1 VRRAG
6 RDSLVNELSPRAS
19 DADRERAVHVLREHL
34 VAGRLTLEEF
44 TEQVEA
50 ALRAGTVG
58 ELTTSS
64 DALPAV
70 RQASGSRRPSRIT
83 AGLFAHVVRRGRLRL
98 PRRAVVLSGFADV
111 DLDLRDAEI
120 TSDRTSV
127 TVLAFFGN
135 VDVYVPEG
143 IAVDVT
149 GLTVFGHRREWGRD
163 ARQVDAPVL
172 RVRVAAL
179 FGTVDVWRVPTAL
192 RGDYGE
198 LIRALRA
205 AQRELPG

>member
-1 VRRAG
+1 M
-6 RDSLVNELSPRAS
+6 NELSPRAS

-44 TEQVEA
+44 SQRVEA
-50 ALRAGTVG
+50 ALRAGTA
-58 ELTTSS
+58 EDLATCSE
-64 DALPAV
+64 ALPAV
-70 RQASGSRRPSRIT
+70 RPAGGRRRPSRVT
-83 AGLFAHVVRRGRLRL
+83 AALFAHVIRRGRLRL

-143 IAVDVT
+143 IWVDVS
-149 GLTVFGHRREWGRD
+149 GLSVVGHRREWGRH
-163 ARQVDAPVL
+163 AAQPDAPVV
-172 RVRVAAL
+172 RVRVAGL
-179 FGTVDVWRVPTAL
+179 FGTVDVWRVPTEL
-192 RGDYGE
+192 KGNYGE
-198 LIRALRA
+198 VIRALRA
-205 AQRELPG
+205 SQRELPG

>member
-1 VRRAG
+1 
-6 RDSLVNELSPRAS
+6 
-19 DADRERAVHVLREHL
+19 

-44 TEQVEA
+44 SQRVEA

-58 ELTTSS
+58 ELAVSS
-64 DALPAV
+64 EALPAA
-70 RQASGSRRPSRIT
+70 RRASGRRRPSRIT
-83 AGLFAHVVRRGRLRL
+83 AALFAHVVRRGRLRL

-135 VDVYVPEG
+135 VDLYVPEG
-143 IAVDVT
+143 IVVDVT
-149 GLTVFGHRREWGRD
+149 GLSIVGHRREWGRD
-163 ARQVDAPVL
+163 AAQPDAPVL
-172 RVRVAAL
+172 RVRVAGL
-179 FGTVDVWRVPTAL
+179 VGTVDVWRVPTEL
-192 RGDYGE
+192 KGTYGE
-198 LIRALRA
+198 MIRALRA

>member
-1 VRRAG
+1 
-6 RDSLVNELSPRAS
+6 VNELSPRAS
-19 DADRERAVHVLREHL
+19 DGDREHAVHVLREHL

-44 TEQVEA
+44 SQRVEA

-58 ELTTSS
+58 ELAVSS
-64 DALPAV
+64 EALPAA
-70 RQASGSRRPSRIT
+70 RPASGRRRPSRIT
-83 AGLFAHVVRRGRLRL
+83 AALFAHVVRRGRLRL
-98 PRRAVVLSGFADV
+98 LRRAVVLSGFADV

-135 VDVYVPEG
+135 VDLYVPEG

-149 GLTVFGHRREWGRD
+149 GLSVVGHRREWGRD
-163 ARQVDAPVL
+163 AAQPDAPVL
-172 RVRVAAL
+172 RVRVAGL
-179 FGTVDVWRVPTAL
+179 VGTVDVWRVPTEL
-192 RGDYGE
+192 KGTYGE
-198 LIRALRA
+198 MIRALRA